1 MAERFWPGEDP
12 IGRIFHVQG
21 SSILDDADRAH
32 RVIGVVPD
40 LKMDGLFNEEDD
52 GAGYYRAQSQSL
64 WGDQKIFVRSALE
77 PGVLIPEIQ
86 KSIAVLDPNI
96 ALTEAKPFEQHVHDT
111 FFYFRFFIG
120 LFSTFGAMAL
130 VLSSAGI
137 YGIVQ
142 FSVSQRVSEIGIRM
156 ALGATPAKIR
166 WMVIVKGL
174 KNTVIGLILGTLLS
188 FLITRGMLVAFQG
201 VEVEYVSLVLA
212 ILVLLIV
219 SMAAN
224 ILPARRAA
232 RLDPMHA
239 LRVQ

>member
-1 MAERFWPGEDP
+1 M
-12 IGRIFHVQG
+12 
-21 SSILDDADRAH
+21 
-32 RVIGVVPD
+32 
-40 LKMDGLFNEEDD
+40 
-52 GAGYYRAQSQSL
+52 
-64 WGDQKIFVRSALE
+64 
-77 PGVLIPEIQ
+77 
-86 KSIAVLDPNI
+86 
-96 ALTEAKPFEQHVHDT
+96 
-111 FFYFRFFIG
+111 
-120 LFSTFGAMAL
+120 
-130 VLSSAGI
+130 
-137 YGIVQ
+137 
-142 FSVSQRVSEIGIRM
+142 SQRVSEIGIRM